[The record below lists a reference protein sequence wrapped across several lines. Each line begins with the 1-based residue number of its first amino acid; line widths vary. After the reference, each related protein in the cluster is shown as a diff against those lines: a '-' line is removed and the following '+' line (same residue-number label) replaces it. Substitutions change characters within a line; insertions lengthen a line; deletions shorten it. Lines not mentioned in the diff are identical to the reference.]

1 MSEVGNTGSIQARL
15 RELFRNIIA
24 AYPDC
29 PKQVVIG
36 KLDWQRLAPIFFD
49 LEKNKHSNV
58 VNHEHTPYYKR
69 KAVDY
74 SRRAFWLTADT
85 ETMKLSE
92 LVQRIEAVPQES
104 MQLKTIQ
111 PESIQPEAIPPEAR
125 QRSVHIS
132 ISKEKI
138 MDFVNDVGDYNPIH
152 RAAPY
157 VVPGCLLLETLLI
170 HVVCDP
176 TIEKVSMKFKE
187 PVYANQMIDLV
198 IDKSQK
204 ILTAKVGEHIVFTA
218 TVYC

>member
-1 MSEVGNTGSIQARL
+1 MSEVGSTGSMQARL
-15 RELFRNIIA
+15 RELFSNIITF
-24 AYPDC
+24 YPDC

-36 KLDWQRLAPIFFD
+36 KLTWQRLAPIFFD
-49 LEKNKHSNV
+49 LEKNKHSKAV
-58 VNHEHTPYYKR
+58 DHELTQPYER

-74 SRRAFWLTADT
+74 SRRAFWLIADT

-104 MQLKTIQ
+104 MQLKTMK
-111 PESIQPEAIPPEAR
+111 PEVMPSEAR
-125 QRSVHIS
+125 QRSVRIT
-132 ISKEKI
+132 ISKEEI

-157 VVPGCLLLETLLI
+157 VVPGCLLLETLLL

-198 IDKSQK
+198 IDESQK
-204 ILTAKVGEHIVFTA
+204 ILTAKVDEHIVFTA